1 LDDIA
6 ANIQS
11 EMLHCFLL
19 ACYKIYKSRLTYYS
33 KTLFILL
40 SSVSIF
46 LDAAA
51 DIFFVIP
58 VQFLLIHVQIARLG
72 LQNLSVFLN
81 FRPSY
86 TQQQESFT
94 SIGRFSNITV
104 LGERHSSNSTD
115 TVSLNSEKTT
125 FINFYCLVVTGVM
138 DKLEE
143 AGFLRR
149 ERHE

>member
-33 KTLFILL
+33 KTPFILL

-46 LDAAA
+46 LDAAADAAA

-58 VQFLLIHVQIARLG
+58 VQFLLIHLQIARLR
-72 LQNLSVFLN
+72 L
-81 FRPSY
+81 
-86 TQQQESFT
+86 
-94 SIGRFSNITV
+94 
-104 LGERHSSNSTD
+104 
-115 TVSLNSEKTT
+115 
-125 FINFYCLVVTGVM
+125 
-138 DKLEE
+138 
-143 AGFLRR
+143 
-149 ERHE
+149 

>member
-1 LDDIA
+1 
-6 ANIQS
+6 
-11 EMLHCFLL
+11 MLHCFLL
-19 ACYKIYKSRLTYYS
+19 ACYNIYKSRLTYCS
-33 KTLFILL
+33 KTPFILL

-46 LDAAA
+46 LDAAADAAA

-58 VQFLLIHVQIARLG
+58 VQFLLIHLQIARLG

-115 TVSLNSEKTT
+115 TEKTT

-138 DKLEE
+138 DRLEE
-143 AGFLRR
+143 PGFLRR
-149 ERHE
+149 QRHE

>member
-1 LDDIA
+1 
-6 ANIQS
+6 
-11 EMLHCFLL
+11 MLHCFLL
-19 ACYKIYKSRLTYYS
+19 ACYNIYKSRLTYYS
-33 KTLFILL
+33 KTPFILL

-46 LDAAA
+46 LDAAADAAA

-58 VQFLLIHVQIARLG
+58 VQFLLIHLQIARLR
-72 LQNLSVFLN
+72 LQNVSVFLN
-81 FRPSY
+81 FRSSY

-149 ERHE
+149 ERHK